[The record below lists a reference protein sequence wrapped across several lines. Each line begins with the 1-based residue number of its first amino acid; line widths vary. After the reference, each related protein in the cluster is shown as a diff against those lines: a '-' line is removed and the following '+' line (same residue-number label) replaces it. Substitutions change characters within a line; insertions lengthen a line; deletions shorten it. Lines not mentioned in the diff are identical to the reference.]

1 MQDKNLES
9 YVLSR
14 YHQKGL
20 FMISYYQEA
29 KETKRLVNRYYK
41 IKWGPL
47 KKKIKEILV
56 DLKYRGDFRP
66 TRSTVAMNQLKAAVK
81 KNSIR
86 DLKKVMESRSFWAK
100 VPYDRFKRRRDYL
113 K

>member
-1 MQDKNLES
+1 
-9 YVLSR
+9 
-14 YHQKGL
+14 
-20 FMISYYQEA
+20 MITYYREA
-29 KETKRLVNRYYK
+29 KEAKRLVNKYYK

-47 KKKIKEILV
+47 KKKIKETLV

-66 TRSTVAMNQLKAAVK
+66 TRSTAAMKQLKAAVK
-81 KNSIR
+81 KNSLV
-86 DLKKVMESRSFWAK
+86 DLKKVMGRRSLWSN

>member
-1 MQDKNLES
+1 MQS
-9 YVLSR
+9 VVITR
-14 YHQKGL
+14 RQQKRL
-20 FMISYYQEA
+20 FQITYRQEA
-29 KETKRLVNRYYK
+29 KEAKRLVNKYYK

-47 KKKIKEILV
+47 RKKIKDVLV

-66 TRSTVAMNQLKAAVK
+66 TRSTETMKKLKAAVK
-81 KNSIR
+81 RNSLR
-86 DLKKVMESRSFWAK
+86 DLQKLMGDEDLWPN